1 MCSLQPVAQHSF
13 SFSCHWWS
21 LEQLDLSETA
31 SFTASFLPR
40 AADFPTY
47 SPHFLSE
54 ILTSTWRAWSDIL
67 YSSISL
73 PLIYIQLMFDVF
85 QQGWPCRVVRYLNM
99 LWPSVTMNNLMVI
112 STERYFSTRP
122 IPRSFSVSWVRRLIF
137 GAWVAG
143 SLQWLLHLSPL
154 MALQWLLQLSFE
166 LDNNRY
172 TVVFKIENTYLP
184 MRVIFAIYAVLQ
196 HVLPSIILSCINI
209 SLIKTV

>member
-31 SFTASFLPR
+31 SFTTSFLPR

-85 QQGWPCRVVRYLNM
+85 QQSWPCRVVRYLNM
-99 LWPSVTMNNLMVI
+99 LFPSVTMNNLMLI
-112 STERYFSTRP
+112 STERSFSARP
-122 IPRSFSVSWVRRLIF
+122 IPRSFSVSCVRRLIF
-137 GAWVAG
+137 GACVAG
-143 SLQWLLHLSPL
+143 FTAEIAPTFTFNGTR
-154 MALQWLLQLSFE
+154 FE

-172 TVVFKIENTYLP
+172 TFVCKIDNTYLP
-184 MRVIFAIYAVLQ
+184 MRVIFVIYAIIQ
-196 HVLPSIILSCINI
+196 HVLPSINLTCINI
-209 SLIKTV
+209 SLQ